1 MLTATNLFR
10 LPSKFRRRARRRRMA
25 TLVALAALSL
35 LVLLPL
41 YAVYKP
47 PAPLLRH
54 LARHWPDVLWQVD
67 PDRLPRDHHHPEDGR
82 SSSSSGPAKVVALT
96 IDDAPSDQT
105 ARILDLLRAHGA
117 RATFFVIGGQVEG
130 REELLRRIVREGHEL
145 GNHAMHDEASRSL
158 RPDELEDQILR
169 VQGMIRAAYADVAIE
184 REEEEEEEG
193 EEEEEEEDEG
203 GEEEEQRRGAKAGVR
218 KSRKPPGS
226 SPGLGP
232 GPYAPRYNYFRPGSG
247 FFTDRMRGLVSRL
260 GYRLVLGSI
269 YPHDAQISH
278 WRLNARHILSMLRPG
293 RIIIC
298 HDRRSWTVPML
309 ERVLPEAR
317 RRGYQLVNVS
327 ELITMADTDT

>member
-10 LPSKFRRRARRRRMA
+10 LPSKFSRRARRRRMA
-25 TLVALAALSL
+25 TLVALAALSV

-47 PAPLLRH
+47 PPFLIRH
-54 LARHWPDVLWQVD
+54 FARRWPDVLWQVD
-67 PDRLPRDHHHPEDGR
+67 ADRLPRDPEAR
-82 SSSSSGPAKVVALT
+82 AEPAKVVALT

-105 ARILDLLRAHGA
+105 AHILDLLRAHGA
-117 RATFFVIGGQVEG
+117 HATFFVIGGQVEG

-169 VQGMIRAAYADVAIE
+169 VQGMIRDAYADVAME
-184 REEEEEEEG
+184 REEEEEEAEA
-193 EEEEEEEDEG
+193 EA
-203 GEEEEQRRGAKAGVR
+203 EQDNKTRIK
-218 KSRKPPGS
+218 KDP
-226 SPGLGP
+226 P

-247 FFTDRMRGLVSRL
+247 FFTDRMRRLVSRL

-278 WRLNARHILSMLRPG
+278 WRVNARHILSMLRPG

-309 ERVLPEAR
+309 ERVLPEAK
-317 RRGYQLVNVS
+317 RRGYRLVNVS
-327 ELITMADTDT
+327 ELISMADTDT

>member
-1 MLTATNLFR
+1 
-10 LPSKFRRRARRRRMA
+10 MA

-82 SSSSSGPAKVVALT
+82 SSSSGPAKVVALT

-169 VQGMIRAAYADVAIE
+169 VQGMIRAAYAD
-184 REEEEEEEG
+184 
-193 EEEEEEEDEG
+193 
-203 GEEEEQRRGAKAGVR
+203 AGVR

>member
-47 PAPLLRH
+47 PTLLLRH

-67 PDRLPRDHHHPEDGR
+67 ADRLPRDPDAR
-82 SSSSSGPAKVVALT
+82 SQPAKVVALT

-105 ARILDLLRAHGA
+105 AHILDLLRAHGA

-169 VQGMIRAAYADVAIE
+169 VQGMIRDAYAEVAME
-184 REEEEEEEG
+184 REEEEK
-193 EEEEEEEDEG
+193 EEEEE
-203 GEEEEQRRGAKAGVR
+203 AAAATAGSGNG
-218 KSRKPPGS
+218 KKPPGS
-226 SPGLGP
+226 DPGP

-278 WRLNARHILSMLRPG
+278 WRVNARHILSMLRPG

-309 ERVLPEAR
+309 ERVLPEAK
-317 RRGYQLVNVS
+317 RRGYRLVNVS

>member
-67 PDRLPRDHHHPEDGR
+67 PDRLPRDHHRPEDGR
-82 SSSSSGPAKVVALT
+82 SSSSSSGPAKVVALT

-184 REEEEEEEG
+184 REEQEG
-193 EEEEEEEDEG
+193 EGEEEEEEDEG

-218 KSRKPPGS
+218 ESKKPPGS
-226 SPGLGP
+226 SPGP

-278 WRLNARHILSMLRPG
+278 WRVNARHILSMLRPG

-317 RRGYQLVNVS
+317 RRGYRLVNVS